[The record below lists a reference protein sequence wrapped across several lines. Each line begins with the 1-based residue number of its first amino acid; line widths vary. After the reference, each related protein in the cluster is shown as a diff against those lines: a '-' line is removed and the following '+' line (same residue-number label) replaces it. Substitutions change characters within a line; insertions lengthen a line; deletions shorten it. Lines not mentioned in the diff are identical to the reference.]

1 MIPFS
6 EIDLMDEKWWHL
18 MPPPEWAQGVAE
30 GLEVGAQLPTKD
42 GRRCGNAHIV
52 HESIGVHPGG
62 HATLHQFRVL
72 TDAGTELTLTPDEI
86 EELFHPPTYVSDVR
100 RIREKFGDGPKA
112 KLTEGQLSLAEA
124 LHDSVSVPITE
135 VNRGTLELEREIAKQ
150 LTEVILEVK

>member
-6 EIDLMDEKWWHL
+6 EIDPMDEKWWHL
-18 MPPPEWAQGVAE
+18 MPPPEWAEGVAE

-52 HESIGVHPGG
+52 RESVPAGST
-62 HATLHQFRVL
+62 ALYQFEAL
-72 TDAGTELTLTPDEI
+72 TDAGTELTLAPDEI

-124 LHDSVSVPITE
+124 LHDSVSVPLTE
-135 VNRGTLELEREIAKQ
+135 VNRGTLELEREITKQ
-150 LTEVILEVK
+150 LTEAILERK